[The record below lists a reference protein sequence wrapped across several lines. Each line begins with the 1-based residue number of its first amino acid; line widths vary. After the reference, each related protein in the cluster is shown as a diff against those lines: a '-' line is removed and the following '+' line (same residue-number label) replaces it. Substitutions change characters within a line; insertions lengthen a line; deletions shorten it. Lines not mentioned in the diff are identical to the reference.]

1 MAFPEK
7 IDLHMHT
14 FFSDGSDTL
23 EELFEHVREAGIG
36 LFSVTDHDSI
46 QAGEEMAKLAV
57 QQAGGSARSRCI
69 SLTDGILCL
78 NGTELSCRDEDG
90 KYHILAYGYD
100 STAAPIRELIQ
111 NAHRIR
117 MNKVSKRLAWLEE
130 DYGFVFD
137 QEDIEYLYSLNNPGK
152 PHFGILMAQ
161 HGYAASK
168 DEAMTNYLNKKEFK
182 EEFIRPEEAIEG
194 ILKSGGIPILAHPF
208 YGDGDQL
215 ILGEEMKYRLEKL
228 IDFGLQGLEAYY
240 SGFTQKLIAAAEEL
254 AAEHDLLI
262 TAGSDYHG
270 VNKTVLLGD
279 TGLERVS
286 DAAPGLKAFL
296 ERVL

>member
-14 FFSDGSDTL
+14 VFSDGSETL
-23 EELFEHVREAGIG
+23 PELLERIRENGIR

-46 QAGEEMAKLAV
+46 QAGEEMEKLA
-57 QQAGGSARSRCI
+57 QPAGTSARGRCL
-69 SLTDGILCL
+69 SLGDGILFL
-78 NGTELSCRDEDG
+78 NGAELSCRDEDG
-90 KYHILAYGYD
+90 KYHILSYGYD
-100 STAAPIRELIQ
+100 SSAAPIRELIQ

-117 MNKVSKRLAWLEE
+117 MNKVSKRLVWLEE
-130 DYGFVFD
+130 AFGFIFD
-137 QEDIEYLYSLNNPGK
+137 QKDIEYLYSLNNPGK
-152 PHFGILMAQ
+152 PHFGFLMAQ

-270 VNKTVLLGD
+270 ANKTVLLGD

>member
-14 FFSDGSDTL
+14 VFSDGSETL
-23 EELFEHVREAGIG
+23 PELLERIRENGIS

-46 QAGEEMAKLAV
+46 QAAEEMEKLAG
-57 QQAGGSARSRCI
+57 QENPDGSRCL
-69 SLTDGILCL
+69 SLADGIQCL
-78 NGTELSCRDEDG
+78 NGVELSCRDEDG

-100 STAAPIRELIQ
+100 RNAAPIRELIQ

-117 MNKVSKRLAWLEE
+117 MNKVSKRLVWLEE
-130 DYGFVFD
+130 AFGFLFD
-137 QEDIEYLYSLNNPGK
+137 QKDIEYLYSLNNPGK

-194 ILKSGGIPILAHPF
+194 ILKSGGIPVLAHPF

-240 SGFTQKLIAAAEEL
+240 SGFTQKLIASAEEL
-254 AAEHDLLI
+254 AADHHLLV

-270 VNKTVLLGD
+270 ANKTVLLGD

-286 DAAPGLKAFL
+286 DAAPGLQAFL